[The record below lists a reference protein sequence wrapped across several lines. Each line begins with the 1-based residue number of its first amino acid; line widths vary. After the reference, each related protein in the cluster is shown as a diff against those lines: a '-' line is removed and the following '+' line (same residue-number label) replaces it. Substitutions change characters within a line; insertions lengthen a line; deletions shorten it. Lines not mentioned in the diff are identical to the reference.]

1 MKELICIFDQC
12 QRWKCTS
19 RTIHLKCSCVD
30 NSVKN
35 IPARQHFTRTHATK
49 CENGAPTRR
58 SALSRGFCSL
68 KRRCFGVL
76 WGLKQ
81 GNVAM
86 HTLVKFFLNKT
97 QRKRMLSEQHNVVHA
112 HVGIKKKGSFLES
125 CEIVQFERL
134 SSCISTIQIRKSGIL
149 GLPCYI
155 RAFKDTDRLPVLKAE
170 VKTLGS
176 AAFLVSDP
184 AWMLFHM
191 LLT

>member
-19 RTIHLKCSCVD
+19 RTINVKCSCIE

-35 IPARQHFTRTHATK
+35 IPARQHSGRHFARSHAIK

-112 HVGIKKKGSFLES
+112 HVGIKKKKGLFWR
-125 CEIVQFERL
+125 VVRL
-134 SSCISTIQIRKSGIL
+134 SNLRDCL
-149 GLPCYI
+149 
-155 RAFKDTDRLPVLKAE
+155 
-170 VKTLGS
+170 
-176 AAFLVSDP
+176 LVSRQFKSENRVFWAYP
-184 AWMLFHM
+184 AIFGHSKIQTDSLY
-191 LLT
+191 